1 MSELDPD
8 TVPHRRRGF
17 LSANFVLLFIAHFI
31 VVAVYFL
38 FMTTMA
44 RHAMQVFACPDS
56 TAGLVAS
63 IFLVGAA
70 IARIAA
76 GRYADAIGLKRCSL
90 VALALMLASCLSY
103 FAGDTNLALMLVIRF
118 VHGVSFGIANTTMP
132 AIATEIIPLEVMGEG
147 TGWFMLSNSLGTG
160 IGPLLGLL
168 MSGSFEYSSLYFACS
183 ALAALAVGVTLA
195 LSAGAPPREGP
206 RAALGKVPKFRLSSI
221 FDPATRRFSFFMFL
235 VAFSYSSV
243 NSFVDAYSVTIGL
256 DGWAAGVF
264 LVYSAS
270 LVLMRPPI
278 GRLQDRLGENAVLY
292 PSIAC
297 AALCTATC
305 ALCSLVPSVP
315 LLLLVGVFAA
325 AGFGTCMS
333 AGLAVVGRL
342 SGGTKAAPGIAT
354 FYLLCDFGC
363 GIGPFLLGFIVGSL
377 GYPAM
382 YVACSVV
389 ALAGV
394 AYYHFAHG
402 RSQRRQF
409 SSEVDGGRD

>member
-1 MSELDPD
+1 METIDPH
-8 TVPHRRRGF
+8 TSARKPRGF
-17 LSANFVLLFIAHFI
+17 LTANFVLLFVAHFI
-31 VVAVYFL
+31 VVGVYFL

-44 RHAMQVFACPDS
+44 RHAIQAFSCPDS
-56 TAGLVAS
+56 TAGFVAS
-63 IFLVGAA
+63 VFLVGAG
-70 IARIAA
+70 IARVAA
-76 GRYADAIGLKRCSL
+76 GRYADAFGLKRCSL

-103 FAGDTNLALMLVIRF
+103 FAGDASLPLMFAVRF
-118 VHGVSFGIANTTMP
+118 LHGVSFGIANTTMP
-132 AIATEIIPLEVMGEG
+132 ALVTEIIPLEVMGEG

-160 IGPLLGLL
+160 VGPLFGLL
-168 MSGSFEYSSLYFACS
+168 VSGNFEYSTLYLLCS
-183 ALAALAVGVTLA
+183 GLALAALGVTVL
-195 LSAGAPPREGP
+195 LSAGAPPAEGA
-206 RAALGKVPKFRLSSI
+206 RAAAAKVPKFKLSSV

-256 DGWAAGVF
+256 EGWAAGVF
-264 LVYSAS
+264 LVYSVA
-270 LVLMRPPI
+270 LILMRPPT

-297 AALCTATC
+297 AGLCTLLC
-305 ALCSLVPSVP
+305 AVCSLAPSP
-315 LLLLVGVFAA
+315 ALFLCVGFFAA
-325 AGFGTCMS
+325 AGFGTSMS

-363 GIGPFLLGFIVGSL
+363 GIGPLLLGFVVGSL

-382 YVACSVV
+382 YMTCSLV
-389 ALAGV
+389 ALAGL

-402 RSQRRQF
+402 RMQR
-409 SSEVDGGRD
+409 GR